1 MFDFHLHLARISSPT
16 EAGAALLQEGC
27 GFNSIAC
34 EPWEWELNLKLM
46 ENLKGKGC
54 GVSHEQYAS
63 TRWFFGIH
71 PMIATRVNEK
81 DWRRLEEILRNGPDV
96 QVGECGLDKRF
107 EGYEEGGL
115 QEQVLRR
122 QLELAAE
129 LSREV
134 QIHCVGDYHRV
145 LREILPLRGPATLR
159 NKFLSVLQPGQA
171 RDDNKTARDDTRSG
185 SITRV
190 VFHRF
195 GGDISVVK
203 SAIKLLGE
211 RAIFSLHADSF
222 RKKSTAEAIREI
234 PHSQVRFETDG
245 DDESWTTERIISKL
259 RRFQQ
264 ARDSLAESL
273 QPEP

>member
-1 MFDFHLHLARISSPT
+1 MFDFHLHLARFAKPE
-16 EAGAALLQEGC
+16 EAATALLQEGC

-34 EPWEWELNLKLM
+34 EPWEWESSLELM
-46 ENLKGKGC
+46 DKLKGKGC
-54 GVSHEQYAS
+54 TMDEPQAIGVQ
-63 TRWFFGIH
+63 WFFGIH
-71 PMIATRVNEK
+71 PMVANSVSAR
-81 DWRRLEEILRNGPDV
+81 DWSRLEEILRSCPQV

-129 LSREV
+129 LGREV

-171 RDDNKTARDDTRSG
+171 RDDTRSG

-195 GGDISVVK
+195 GGDVSVVK
-203 SAIKLLGE
+203 SALKLLGE
-211 RAIFSLHADSF
+211 RAVFSLHADSF
-222 RKKSTAEAIREI
+222 RKKSTMAAIREI
-234 PHSQVRFETDG
+234 PANQVRFETDA
-245 DDESWTTERIISKL
+245 DDETWNAELVTENIKNIDKS
-259 RRFQQ
+259 F
-264 ARDSLAESL
+264 ASIATA
-273 QPEP
+273 

>member
-46 ENLKGKGC
+46 ENLKGKDC
-54 GVSHEQYAS
+54 GVSHEQYAR

-71 PMIATRVNEK
+71 PMIVTRVNEK

-107 EGYEEGGL
+107 DGYEDDGP
-115 QEQVLRR
+115 QERALRK

-134 QIHCVGDYHRV
+134 QIHCVGDYGRIIRLV
-145 LREILPLRGPATLR
+145 QQYQTLP
-159 NKFLSVLQPGQA
+159 Q
-171 RDDNKTARDDTRSG
+171 
-185 SITRV
+185 V

-245 DDESWTTERIISKL
+245 DDESWTTERIISEL

-264 ARDSLAESL
+264 AKDS
-273 QPEP
+273 

>member
-1 MFDFHLHLARISSPT
+1 MFDFHLHLARFAKPE
-16 EAGAALLQEGC
+16 EAATALLQEGC

-34 EPWEWELNLKLM
+34 EPWEWESSLELM
-46 ENLKGKGC
+46 DKLKGKGC
-54 GVSHEQYAS
+54 TMDEPQAIGVQ
-63 TRWFFGIH
+63 WFFGIH
-71 PMIATRVNEK
+71 PMVANSVSAR
-81 DWRRLEEILRNGPDV
+81 DWSRLEEILRSCPQV

-145 LREILPLRGPATLR
+145 LREILPLP
-159 NKFLSVLQPGQA
+159 
-171 RDDNKTARDDTRSG
+171 RSG

-195 GGDISVVK
+195 GGDVSVVK
-203 SAIKLLGE
+203 SALKLLGE
-211 RAIFSLHADSF
+211 RAVFSLHADSF
-222 RKKSTAEAIREI
+222 RKKSTVAAIREI
-234 PHSQVRFETDG
+234 PANQVRFETDA
-245 DDESWTTERIISKL
+245 DDETWNAELVTENIKNIDKS
-259 RRFQQ
+259 F
-264 ARDSLAESL
+264 ASIATA
-273 QPEP
+273 